1 MKNSS
6 NELMENVFDA
16 LSSVKS
22 VPPNGDLYRKTLMKI
37 ECSRGVSVYW
47 VRTAAAALLLFL
59 GAELYAVLR
68 LQYQKNGDVPLI
80 VCETNNQLYHE

>member
-1 MKNSS
+1 
-6 NELMENVFDA
+6 
-16 LSSVKS
+16 
-22 VPPNGDLYRKTLMKI
+22 MKI

-68 LQYQKNGDVPLI
+68 LQNQKNGDVPLI